1 MSQNDNPY
9 GYVSSP
15 SSPEFISPPPTPDAQ
30 SQSYTQ
36 PQPRH
41 PLVPLSSD
49 EDEEDQ
55 PILSPLPVQFPPPAA
70 ALQFPS
76 PEAAGQF
83 PPPAAAAPL
92 QAIAAGQL
100 PAAALPQQQQPQIM
114 VYPAIAYSTQ
124 EDPRNQPRSFME
136 MSQRIQQQNS
146 DLLRKRGPTSRKGGT
161 RRRYKKRKSKYTT
174 NKHPIKSKKNKV
186 NKKKTRRRSRYY

>member
-15 SSPEFISPPPTPDAQ
+15 SSPEFVSPPPTPDAQ

-36 PQPRH
+36 PHH

-55 PILSPLPVQFPPPAA
+55 LILSPLPVQFPPPAA
-70 ALQFPS
+70 V
-76 PEAAGQF
+76 QF

-92 QAIAAGQL
+92 QAIAEGQL
-100 PAAALPQQQQPQIM
+100 PAAALPQQQPQIM

-124 EDPRNQPRSFME
+124 EDPRNQPKSFMN
-136 MSQRIQQQNS
+136 MSQTIQQQNS
-146 DLLRKRGPTSRKGGT
+146 ALLSQRGPTSRKKGGT

-174 NKHPIKSKKNKV
+174 NKHPIKSKNNKI
-186 NKKKTRRRSRYY
+186 NKKKSRRYSRYY